1 MQYKKEEE
9 LKMKKLY
16 SVVVLTALAVLLA
29 AGMSLFASTIDDRI
43 KSSAEKSY
51 VFKTYLNGDDIKIDS
66 KKGVVTLTGTV
77 TQEFHKSLANDT
89 VSGLPG
95 VKRVDNKLEYK
106 GASTDVISDTL
117 LDLKIKTL
125 LTFHSSVR
133 DGRTEVYV
141 KNSIVTLKGI
151 TGTQARKELIGEYAK
166 DVDGVKDVKN
176 EMTVVQAAKGEEKTL
191 GENIDDASV
200 TAQVKLT
207 LTFHRSTS
215 KLDAKV
221 STTKGVVTLS
231 GIAKNQ
237 TEKDNAAKLV
247 NDIDG
252 VKSVTNL
259 ITIEKSK

>member
-1 MQYKKEEE
+1 
-9 LKMKKLY
+9 MKKFC
-16 SVVVLTALAVLLA
+16 SVVVLTVLAVLFA
-29 AGMSLFASTIDDRI
+29 AGASLFASTTDDRI

-51 VFKTYLNGDDIKIDS
+51 VFKTYLNGDDIRIDS

-95 VKRVDNKLEYK
+95 VKRVENKLEYK
-106 GASTDVISDTL
+106 GASTDVISDTWL
-117 LDLKIKTL
+117 GLKIKTL

-141 KNSIVTLKGI
+141 KDSIVTLKGI
-151 TGTQARKELIGEYAK
+151 TNTQAQKELIEEYAK
-166 DVDGVKDVKN
+166 DVEGVKDVKN
-176 EMTVVQAAKGEEKTL
+176 EMKVLRAEKDEKINL
-191 GENIDDASV
+191 GKSIDDASV
-200 TAQVKLT
+200 TAQAKMT
-207 LTFHRSTS
+207 LAFHRSTS

-221 STTKGVVTLS
+221 STDKGVVTLS

-237 TEKDNAAKLV
+237 AEKDKAAKLV

-252 VKSVTNL
+252 VKSVVNM
-259 ITIEKSK
+259 ITIEKIK